1 MFNNAGINKVFL
13 VGYVGKTPR
22 LQEQPDGQNFYCFP
36 LATNEYI
43 KKHQQL
49 VEHTEWHQVKIP
61 VQQYNNAALQINKGH
76 LIYLEGKIKT
86 HAYTDENGVKR
97 YRSDVVSVVFRVL
110 TNNVYTGYQE
120 QARG

>member
-22 LQEQPDGQNFYCFP
+22 LYEQPDGQSFYCFP

-43 KKHQQL
+43 KKHDQL

-61 VQQYNNAALQINKGH
+61 VQQLAGIAPKLDKGH

-86 HAYTDENGVKR
+86 RAYTDEQGVKR
-97 YRSDVVSVVFRVL
+97 YRSDVVSIVFRLL
-110 TNNVYTGYQE
+110 TNNAYAS
-120 QARG
+120 QAEHAQA